1 MSDDEEYFV
10 VEFAPTAV
18 HAALALV
25 TENVAPPPVTERLTP
40 AMHAPVVQLV
50 QIPLVQDTQSQTIQD
65 TVVRH
70 VQSAETLE
78 MVEMRSPLPTDSAPP
93 MCVMAPVVV
102 VPPVVVED
110 VQPAPVVEFVAP
122 VPGVTYAA
130 PAPEVELIVPAPV
143 VTYAAPAP
151 VIEHAARAPVDEHE
165 ERNQRLRNL
174 NLAIL
179 VSTRM
184 RNRARSCTL
193 AADVTIFTR
202 SGSSTPG
209 KTAAGGSRAVGSN
222 SVTSP

>member
-25 TENVAPPPVTERLTP
+25 TENVAPPPVTERLTA

-78 MVEMRSPLPTDSAPP
+78 IVEARSPLPTDSAPP

-143 VTYAAPAP
+143 VTFAAPALFT
-151 VIEHAARAPVDEHE
+151 EHAARALEDEHE

-184 RNRARSCTL
+184 RNRAKRGHAHWL
-193 AADVTIFTR
+193 RMA
-202 SGSSTPG
+202 PY
-209 KTAAGGSRAVGSN
+209 
-222 SVTSP
+222 